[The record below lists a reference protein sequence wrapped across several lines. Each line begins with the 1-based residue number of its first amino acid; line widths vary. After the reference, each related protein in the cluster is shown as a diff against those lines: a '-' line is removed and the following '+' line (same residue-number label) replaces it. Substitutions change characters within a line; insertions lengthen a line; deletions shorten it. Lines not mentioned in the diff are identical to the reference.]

1 MATKLMKGLSASP
14 RDLQYPCWA
23 DLKIDG
29 VRCSATL
36 LPSGEVQYLS
46 YAQKP
51 LYNLE
56 PLTSPLMPLLEEYGV
71 VDLEILFDEDF
82 KKTIQWTRS
91 HTRPEGFLE
100 RDLVGYILDLPT
112 HPGTLRERYKA
123 RERFLASEYSEH
135 LAAPL
140 GKLYESQ
147 EALEETLRAVWLR
160 GEEGM
165 MVKDL
170 DSLYKPGGRT
180 KDWLKI
186 KRAETEDGV
195 IMAYNEAIDQKGN
208 PKGELGSL
216 VIQLES
222 GIVCSAS
229 SSKLTRADRVALW
242 LIRDTLPGQ
251 WAEVRYMQ
259 VASAGGA
266 RHPVF
271 LRLREAKQ

>member
-1 MATKLMKGLSASP
+1 
-14 RDLQYPCWA
+14 
-23 DLKIDG
+23 
-29 VRCSATL
+29 
-36 LPSGEVQYLS
+36 
-46 YAQKP
+46 
-51 LYNLE
+51 
-56 PLTSPLMPLLEEYGV
+56 MPLLEEYGV

-112 HPGTLRERYKA
+112 HPGTLRERYAA

-135 LAAPL
+135 LASPL

-147 EALEETLRAVWLR
+147 EALEEALRAVWFR

-180 KDWLKI
+180 KDWRKLKRE
-186 KRAETEDGV
+186 KFEDGV
-195 IMAYNEAIDQKGN
+195 IRGYKEAIDLKGN

-216 VIQLES
+216 DIQLES
-222 GIVCSAS
+222 GVRCAASAS
-229 SSKLTRADRVALW
+229 RLTREERGALW
-242 LIRDTLPGQ
+242 AARDSLVGR

-259 VASAGGA
+259 EASAGGA

-271 LRLREAKQ
+271 YRLREDKE